1 MMHDLTAYSSS
12 RIPVEVRGSAQTKG
26 KQLTF
31 EYELI
36 DPANAVLD
44 SLSAGEWRSWE
55 RADELWKTTC
65 FEAFLSRAG
74 DKGYWEFNFS
84 PAKRRW
90 NVYRFNGYR
99 DPQPPR
105 SSADFDLLEVSASPR
120 RLKCVLNARFDLPKL
135 DCSLT
140 AVIRMESGTQYL
152 ALTHAADKPDF
163 HKRESF
169 TLKV

>member
-1 MMHDLTAYSSS
+1 MMQNLTAFSSS
-12 RIPVEVRGSAQTKG
+12 RSPIEVRGSALTQG
-26 KQLTF
+26 KQLIF

-36 DPANAVLD
+36 DPGGAVLD

-90 NVYRFNGYR
+90 NVYRFNAYR

-105 SSADFDLLEVSASPR
+105 SSADFELLEVTASAG

-135 DCSLT
+135 DCALT
-140 AVIRMESGTQYL
+140 AVIRLDSGMQYF
-152 ALTHAADKPDF
+152 ALTHAADKADF

-169 TLKV
+169 TLKI